1 MQRINQNN
9 IIGLETELT
18 TLQKSFA
25 ALRSEWRRDKDLRD
39 LTFDHVRIN
48 PLKAEQHATTVRGV
62 TVVQSSD
69 VPMGKVQLIIV
80 TPF

>member
-1 MQRINQNN
+1 MQHINQNN
-9 IIGLETELT
+9 AIGLETELT

-25 ALRSEWRRDKDLRD
+25 ALRSEWRRDKDLRGIP
-39 LTFDHVRIN
+39 FDHVRIN
-48 PLKAEQHATTVRGV
+48 PLQAEQHATTIRGV

-69 VPMGKVQLIIV
+69 VPMGKVQLITI